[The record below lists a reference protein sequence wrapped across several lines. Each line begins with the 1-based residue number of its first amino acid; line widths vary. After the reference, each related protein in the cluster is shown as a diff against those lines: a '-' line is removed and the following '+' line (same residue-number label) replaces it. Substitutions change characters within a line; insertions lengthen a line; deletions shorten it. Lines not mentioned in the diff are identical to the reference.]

1 MRGAHY
7 TDQRASRRSSGSRIL
22 DDVSAEPDAGTC
34 DCPQRPVWSR
44 LEDDRVL
51 RWPVVE
57 IAEWEELR
65 QCPTCGSH
73 WLSTW
78 PEELDGSPILCRPQP
93 PDARRLRDID
103 RAATLRAYCLA
114 SIEEHLG
121 ELKEEK
127 RACKKVDC
135 ERKRLRGTPYCIE
148 HLIAQ
153 RFGRQ
158 LAKLDRK
165 EAKAGSRAQSV
176 GKESE
181 MSIEEIERLLAEAIA
196 ARRTVSFE
204 LDGCARLGE
213 PHDLGIIHAQR
224 RLFFYQLGGA
234 SRSGRPLGWRWASL
248 EKLSRLK
255 LREETF
261 SGERPAPSG
270 RHHEWETLV
279 ASVSRVCTHS

>member
-1 MRGAHY
+1 
-7 TDQRASRRSSGSRIL
+7 
-22 DDVSAEPDAGTC
+22 VSAEPDAGTC
-34 DCPQRPVWSR
+34 DCEQRPVWAR

-65 QCPTCGSH
+65 QCPSCGSH

-114 SIEEHLG
+114 NIEEHLG

-158 LAKLDRK
+158 LAKLERK
-165 EAKAGSRAQSV
+165 DAKAGPRGQSAS
-176 GKESE
+176 ESE
-181 MSIEEIERLLAEAIA
+181 MSIEEIERRLSKAITE
-196 ARRTVSFE
+196 RRTVRFV
-204 LDGCARLGE
+204 LDGLSRVAE

-224 RLFFYQLGGA
+224 RLFFYQLGGG

-248 EKLSRLK
+248 EKISRLEV
-255 LREETF
+255 LEQPF

-270 RHHEWETLV
+270 RHHEWQELI
-279 ASVSRVCTHS
+279 ASVSRPTKQS

>member
-1 MRGAHY
+1 V
-7 TDQRASRRSSGSRIL
+7 QRA
-22 DDVSAEPDAGTC
+22 
-34 DCPQRPVWSR
+34 VWAR
-44 LEDDRVL
+44 LEDDRIL

-65 QCPTCGSH
+65 QCPTCGAH

-93 PDARRLRDID
+93 TDARRLRDID

-114 SIEEHLG
+114 RIEEHLG

-165 EAKAGSRAQSV
+165 DPRSEQSTQSM
-176 GKESE
+176 GEGGA
-181 MSIEEIERLLAEAIA
+181 MSVEEVERVLAEAILG
-196 ARRTVSFE
+196 RRLVSFV
-204 LDGCARLGE
+204 LDGRRRIAE
-213 PHDLGIIHAQR
+213 PHDLGVIHAER
-224 RLFFYQLGGA
+224 RLFFYQVGGE
-234 SRSGRPLGWRWASL
+234 SRSGRAEGWRWA
-248 EKLSRLK
+248 KLDKVSRMEL
-255 LREETF
+255 LPETF
-261 SGERPAPSG
+261 AGSRPTPSG
-270 RHHEWETLV
+270 RHHEWETLT
-279 ASVSRVCTHS
+279 ASVSRPPTQL